1 VLYIRNLIQNV
12 DKIIRNNGSEAN
24 LMISYFNNI
33 TENNHKLMS
42 KLSQQAKTSVNYS
55 LVACN
60 LGLRGSIP
68 RQ

>member
-1 VLYIRNLIQNV
+1 
-12 DKIIRNNGSEAN
+12 
-24 LMISYFNNI
+24 MISYFNNI